1 MRYVAIPCSRK
12 IEWIFLE
19 SLKVGRFPAGQWDGG
34 PPQRHWLLRTR
45 LHSFVL
51 RRGEPWGSQLPWWH
65 CLATCFL
72 PRAAFLSIRIN
83 ASSPICFFTPP
94 SSFFDSKQLHCTT
107 IWYQLP
113 GLLKTERV
121 SRRQDFPFSNQDS
134 PGPTRMSW
142 SSHRPWAK
150 DLITSVQSEK
160 KMLQTLLSRILKD
173 GIKTC
178 LGFTCKAIF
187 MWI

>member
-1 MRYVAIPCSRK
+1 MCYVAIPCSRK

-19 SLKVGRFPAGQWDGG
+19 SLKVGHFPAGQWGG
-34 PPQRHWLLRTR
+34 GPQRHWLLRTR

-51 RRGEPWGSQLPWWH
+51 RRGELWGSQLPWWH
-65 CLATCFL
+65 RLATWFL
-72 PRAAFLSIRIN
+72 PRAAFLFIRIN

-94 SSFFDSKQLHCTT
+94 SSFFDSKQPHCTT
-107 IWYQLP
+107 IQCQLP
-113 GLLKTERV
+113 SLLKTERV

-142 SSHRPWAK
+142 SSHRLWAK

-160 KMLQTLLSRILKD
+160 KMLRTLLSRILKD

-178 LGFTCKAIF
+178 LGFPCKAIF